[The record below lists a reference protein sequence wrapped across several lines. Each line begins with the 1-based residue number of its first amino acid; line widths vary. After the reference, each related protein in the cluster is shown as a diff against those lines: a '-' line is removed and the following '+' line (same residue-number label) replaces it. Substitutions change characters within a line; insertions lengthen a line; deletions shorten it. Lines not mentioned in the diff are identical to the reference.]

1 MFVPFL
7 IMFREGLEAALIV
20 SLIASYL
27 KRTQRSQWLGIVW
40 VGVILAAALCLALG
54 IFINET
60 TGEFPQKQQELFEGI
75 VAVVAVGILTYMVFW
90 MRKVSRSVKTHLE
103 GAIDNALNA
112 GKGQG
117 WALVAMVF
125 FAVAREGLESVFF
138 LLAAFQQDVGIQAPI
153 GAVLGL
159 MCAIIVGM
167 MIYWGGVKLHLAK
180 FFKWTSLFILFVAAG
195 LAAGAIR
202 AFHEAGLWN
211 YLQDIAFNFT
221 DVLSTH
227 SLLGT
232 LLEGIFGYQ
241 EAPTVSE
248 GLVYF
253 LYLIPALIFFFMP
266 QRAVDEAANRNTSQ
280 SR

>member
-40 VGVILAAALCLALG
+40 VGVILAAALCLGLG

-75 VAVVAVGILTYMVFW
+75 VAAVAVGILTYMVFW

-159 MCAIIVGM
+159 VCAIIVGM

-248 GLVYF
+248 VLVYF

>member
-27 KRTQRSQWLGIVW
+27 KRTQRGQWMGAVW
-40 VGVILAAALCLALG
+40 VGVVVAVVLCLAIG

-75 VAVVAVGILTYMVFW
+75 IAVVAVCILTYMVFW
-90 MRKVSRSVKTHLE
+90 MRKVSKSVKVHLE
-103 GAIDNALNA
+103 GAIDNALNS
-112 GKGQG
+112 GRGQG

-138 LLAAFQQDVGIQAPI
+138 LLAAFQQDVGIGAPI
-153 GAVLGL
+153 GAILGL
-159 MCAIIVGM
+159 VCAILVGM
-167 MIYWGGVKLHLAK
+167 AIYWGGVKLHLAK

-211 YLQDIAFNFT
+211 HFQDIA
-221 DVLSTH
+221 
-227 SLLGT
+227 LL
-232 LLEGIFGYQ
+232 I
-241 EAPTVSE
+241 
-248 GLVYF
+248 
-253 LYLIPALIFFFMP
+253 
-266 QRAVDEAANRNTSQ
+266 
-280 SR
+280 

>member
-27 KRTQRSQWLGIVW
+27 KRTQRSQWLGVVW
-40 VGVILAAALCLALG
+40 IGVILAAALCLGLG

-60 TGEFPQKQQELFEGI
+60 TGEFPQKQQELFEGL
-75 VAVVAVGILTYMVFW
+75 VAVVAVCILTYMVFW

-103 GAIDNALNA
+103 GAIDNALSA

-138 LLAAFQQDVGIQAPI
+138 LLAAFQQDVGVQAPI

-159 MCAIIVGM
+159 VFAILVGM
-167 MIYWGGVKLHLAK
+167 MIYWGGIKLHLAK

-211 YLQDIAFNFT
+211 YLQDIAFNLT

-232 LLEGIFGYQ
+232 FLEGILGYQ
-241 EAPTVSE
+241 EAPSVSE
-248 GLVYF
+248 VLVYF

-266 QRAVDEAANRNTSQ
+266 QRADVAAVNSKAGH